1 MSDPA
6 TGGGS
11 PPAPDGAAEPPPSP
25 VAPPA
30 TPAGA
35 VLALLGDR
43 RTPGVAALLAVAAQL
58 PGLGAAFTY
67 DDRWIVSTNPRFA
80 SWGDLPRVL
89 TTDYF
94 GTNPGIATAYR
105 PLTLLTFGVARQ
117 LHGDLAWAHRAVNL
131 LLHAAVVLLVA
142 GLARRLARGP
152 SAPAVA
158 GLAALVFALHPVHVE
173 AVTSLVGRAE
183 ILAAI
188 AVLGG
193 MALLARWSGEPQAW
207 RRPAPVGLA
216 GLVYAAGIFCKENAA
231 VFPGLLLV
239 EGAASREPR
248 RRVSRLVVAG
258 ALLAIPLALTFV
270 ARRAV
275 LGGWLKGAQ
284 AAVWKLDNPLVVFD
298 AFDRLG
304 LAIRILVL
312 ESLRAATVGW
322 PLRSDASWGAFDLS
336 DPWGGATL
344 AAAAILVALCLL
356 GMGAARRGDP
366 LPAAGILFFLLAML
380 PASNLLFTA
389 GTIFAERLLY
399 LPSVGIALAVAAFA
413 GAALASR
420 RPAAAT
426 AAALAVPVLLGL
438 WSGATMLRTRVWL
451 SDFALYSDQ
460 VAKTPGSSRAHY
472 NLATAHY
479 SASRWKESKGSFLA
493 ATERLE
499 ENYLAWDGAARSAW
513 NLSEH
518 DEAKELFATAVRWNP
533 GYEPAWTGRIDLMTG
548 RDDGAEALGVARAA
562 RASLP
567 GSLAVARQLAGLERS
582 DGDPVEGLRLAL
594 EVAGNAGATRADR
607 IAVLAAIP
615 AAVESGCRARS
626 VRWARFVAGV
636 DPDAAADP
644 SVSRLLGR
652 GSTAA
657 PRPVDPFS
665 PPDETL
671 EADGCRD

>member
-1 MSDPA
+1 MIDPA
-6 TGGGS
+6 TEG
-11 PPAPDGAAEPPPSP
+11 EISP
-25 VAPPA
+25 VPAGTGETAPSTPSPPA

-35 VLALLGDR
+35 VLGLLGDR
-43 RTPGVAALLAVAAQL
+43 RMPLVAALLAIAAQL

-80 SWGDLPRVL
+80 SWGELPRVFS
-89 TTDYF
+89 TDYF

-117 LHGDLAWAHRAVNL
+117 LHGDLAWAHRIVNL

-193 MALLARWSGEPQAW
+193 MALLARWSGEPAAG
-207 RRPAPVGLA
+207 RRPAPVALA

-231 VFPGLLLV
+231 VFPGLALV
-239 EGAASREPR
+239 EGAAARDPR

-258 ALLAIPLALTFV
+258 ALMAIPLALTFV
-270 ARRAV
+270 ARREV

-284 AAVWKLDNPLVVFD
+284 AAVWKLDNPLVVVD

-304 LAIRILVL
+304 LAIRILVI

-322 PLRSDASWGAFDLS
+322 PLKSDASWGAFDLS

-344 AAAAILVALCLL
+344 ASAAILVALCLL
-356 GMGAARRGDP
+356 GIGAARRGDP

-399 LPSVGIALAVAAFA
+399 LPSVGIALALAAFA
-413 GAALASR
+413 GTALASR
-420 RPAAAT
+420 RRPVST
-426 AAALAVPVLLGL
+426 VAALLVPVLLGL

-451 SDFALYSDQ
+451 SDFALYVDQ

-479 SASRWKESKGSFLA
+479 SASRWAESKRSFLA
-493 ATERLE
+493 STERLE

-513 NLSEH
+513 NLSEY
-518 DEAKELFATAVRWNP
+518 DEAQELFAKAVRWNP

-548 RDDGAEALGVARAA
+548 HDDGVAALEVARAA

-567 GSLAVARQLAGLERS
+567 GSMAVARLLAGLERS
-582 DGDPVEGLRLAL
+582 DGDPAEGLRLAL
-594 EVAGNAGATRADR
+594 EVATGAGATRADR
-607 IAVLAAIP
+607 IAVLGAISG
-615 AAVESGCRARS
+615 AIDSGCRSRS
-626 VRWARFVAGV
+626 LRWARFVSGI

-644 SVSRLLGR
+644 LVSRFLRPGE
-652 GSTAA
+652 GVA

-665 PPDETL
+665 PPSATIEP
-671 EADGCRD
+671 EPCRD